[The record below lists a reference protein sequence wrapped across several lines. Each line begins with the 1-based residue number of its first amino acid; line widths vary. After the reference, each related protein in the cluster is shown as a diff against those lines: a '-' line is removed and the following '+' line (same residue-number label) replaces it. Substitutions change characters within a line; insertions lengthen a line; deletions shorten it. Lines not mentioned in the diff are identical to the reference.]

1 MKGGAMD
8 NKKDV
13 AGQQGMAR
21 RSFLKMAGL
30 SSLGLNLG
38 FPLDAKWA
46 CAEER
51 QERKAHARWAVN
63 HEGFPYFA
71 QKNIKTDWLADG
83 YILAR
88 VDNGWW
94 IYKTATYE
102 DEFYTWWLE
111 EKMWYYDRLLA
122 YFSGET
128 EEYSIP
134 NGGHHHPMLATYGQK
149 SGGRRDSRFHLNNT
163 PKGYTLIPKK
173 EYLRDIINELNAIYD
188 DPHAS
193 LPEDVFKFRREK
205 YGQEALW
212 DKNKFATLEVY
223 TGHPFEEGDWE
234 LGFKETHTFQNI
246 MKNPMAT
253 VTFMSLYNTPGGQSY
268 FNGEE
273 GHTPTFEF
281 RGFCWMMSPHN
292 PDLTQYEKDVCEY
305 LNQAFSK
312 YHGLRNDFIAN
323 VFIVAEEFNNSPTD
337 SAAFGLGKRVVPP
350 YSYGVSHKTA
360 VKAVARKGGL
370 TREEKRALVTSL
382 KIPV

>member
-1 MKGGAMD
+1 MGKI
-8 NKKDV
+8 KDV
-13 AGQQGMAR
+13 GKQNGMPR

-38 FPLDAKWA
+38 FPLDARLA
-46 CAEER
+46 FAEDEKSR
-51 QERKAHARWAVN
+51 EARIHWTIN
-63 HEGFPYFA
+63 HEGYPYFV
-71 QKNIKTDWLADG
+71 QKNIKTNWLDDG

-88 VDNGWW
+88 VDNCWW
-94 IYKTATYE
+94 IYRTATYE

-111 EKMWYYDRLLA
+111 EKMWYYDQLLA

-128 EEYSIP
+128 DEYSIP

-149 SGGRRDSRFHLNNT
+149 HGGRGDSMFHLNNT

-173 EYLRDIINELNAIYD
+173 EYLRDIIDELNAIYD
-188 DPHAS
+188 DPNS
-193 LPEDVFKFRREK
+193 NIPEDVFNFRREK
-205 YGQEALW
+205 YNQEELW

-223 TGHPFEEGDWE
+223 TGHPFDEEDWN

-246 MKNPMAT
+246 MKNPMGT
-253 VTFMSLYNTPGGQSY
+253 VTFMSLYNTTGEQTY

-292 PDLTQYEKDVCEY
+292 PDLTQYEKDVCYY

-312 YHGLRNDFIAN
+312 YHGMRDDYIAN
-323 VFIVAEEFNNSPTD
+323 LFVMTEEFNNSPTD
-337 SAAFGLGKRVVPP
+337 SAAFGLGKRVVP
-350 YSYGVSHKTA
+350 SYNYGISSRTAARDGV
-360 VKAVARKGGL
+360 RKSKL
-370 TREEKRALVTSL
+370 TREEKRALLKTL